1 MRSVITKFFGQTKV
15 DGVHQVSLFA
25 QTHQKV
31 VGLDVAVNEVFAM
44 DELNP
49 TDLQKESIFHKGLR
63 NLLDLGL
70 NLCPLNTVF

>member
-15 DGVHQVSLFA
+15 DGVDEISLFA
-25 QTHQKV
+25 QTHQKIV
-31 VGLDVAVNEVFAM
+31 RLDVAVNEVFAM

-49 TDLQKESIFHKGLR
+49 TDLQKKSIFHKGLR

-70 NLCPLNTVF
+70 NLCPLNTIF

>member
-15 DGVHQVSLFA
+15 DGVDQVTLFA

-31 VGLDVAVNEVFAM
+31 IRLDVAVNEVFAM

-49 TDLQKESIFHKGLR
+49 ADLQKYHFFCSLDVIMGNY
-63 NLLDLGL
+63 NL
-70 NLCPLNTVF
+70 